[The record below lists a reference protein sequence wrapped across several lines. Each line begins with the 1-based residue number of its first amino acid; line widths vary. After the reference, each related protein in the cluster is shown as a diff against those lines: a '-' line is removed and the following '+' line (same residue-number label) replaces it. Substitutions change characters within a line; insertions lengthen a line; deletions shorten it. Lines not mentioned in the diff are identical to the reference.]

1 MSDWLIVGPVCT
13 VVALVVVV
21 ADRLRKGARDEAII
35 EARVAAIVKL
45 LDETV
50 EKVKRAAAAAQSK
63 STSSPLRANYCEDDA
78 RKRLLEY
85 KETVWLRPGGATL
98 CCALGA
104 ASIRTAV
111 ILAP

>member
-50 EKVKRAAAAAQSK
+50 EKVKRLDEDKASRADLAAHGDRIRDRVSGHVA
-63 STSSPLRANYCEDDA
+63 
-78 RKRLLEY
+78 RLL
-85 KETVWLRPGGATL
+85 LPGRV
-98 CCALGA
+98 LGPP
-104 ASIRTAV
+104 SE
-111 ILAP
+111 